1 MSNLKEYIVTLKE
14 FNDLEIFYNDMENN
28 SSVSH
33 VPDRKVELVRRRSIS
48 KNTHYYLNEEEVNNL
63 KKDPRVLSIEL
74 NYIDAEIAITP
85 SSTIFNTTIENSTQ
99 FDKAP
104 SEHQNDINWGLLA
117 SNTLLQSS
125 FSSWGSDATTSQSG
139 NFLYTSTGRNVD
151 VVIVD
156 GIMVNGHPEFDN
168 YDSPGTTRYIRH
180 DWYQYNT
187 QLGITGFTGK
197 YPYTTFESDSNI
209 TYNDHG
215 THTAGVVA
223 GFLQGWAKNA
233 NIYNLYP
240 YDTSSNYSYNYMID
254 WIRAFHRNKLV
265 NPATGVKNPTVV
277 NISFNL
283 TKTIPVNLIS
293 AVVYRG
299 VTYNKPI
306 GGWGSTLVNY
316 GIPDIAYTDNTYTN
330 IIIGIRSG
338 SMDVD
343 IRDAIN
349 EGIIF
354 CGAAGN
360 LNTYIDIPSGND
372 YNNNLIYNGAGYYY
386 HQGSSPGSSPNVIC
400 VGAVD
405 STATVQKTIYS
416 NMGPRVDVFAPGANI
431 MGPYKTAIPVTT
443 TTSRYFD
450 TLDFFAY
457 NSNLQT
463 NPPPY
468 GPTYIGSSIAIYGNG
483 FIRPMVNPNAMPWN
497 YSPSPPSVPIFVFNQ
512 NDRASTVSDNYIK
525 SIVPCV
531 VFTPGTNAAINL
543 KVIIAAATSS
553 WGGTGSYDKSIPTY
567 IAISWASYLN
577 PYATNSYTYLNT
589 FYLLNDLTPNTWTDI
604 QIPIPDSVIQSNF
617 IVPNESLFYIKV
629 SQWGG
634 NALQL
639 WALDASASI
648 IYDQGTTTT
657 AITDERNK
665 NFNVHKIGG
674 TGTSTAAAQVTGVLA
689 SSAEV
694 LNHIN
699 QAEAR
704 NIINKFS
711 AKDQLYN
718 PAFDTYNN
726 VETLHGANN
735 KYLYRRL
742 ERPLSGQVYPKE
754 DYDPSYTFTSVSF
767 PRPLIRRVG

>member
-14 FNDLEIFYNDMENN
+14 FNDLEIFYNDMENY

-48 KNTHYYLNEEEVNNL
+48 KNTHYYLNEEEVDNL

-74 NYIDAEIAITP
+74 NYIDAEIDITP
-85 SSTIFNTTIENSTQ
+85 SSTFFHTTNENSSQ

-104 SEHQNDINWGLLA
+104 SEYQNDINWGLLA
-117 SNTLLQSS
+117 SNALSQSS

-156 GIMVNGHPEFDN
+156 GIMVNGHPEFDSF
-168 YDSPGTTRYIRH
+168 DLPGTTRYIRH
-180 DWYQYNT
+180 NWYQYNT
-187 QLGITGFTGK
+187 QLGITGLTGT
-197 YPYTTFESDSNI
+197 YPYSTFESASNI

-283 TKTIPVNLIS
+283 TKTIPVNFI
-293 AVVYRG
+293 ATVVYRN
-299 VTYNKPI
+299 VYYNKPI

-330 IIIGIRSG
+330 IVIGIRSS
-338 SMDVD
+338 SMDID
-343 IRDAIN
+343 IRDAMN

-354 CGAAGN
+354 CGSAGN

-372 YNNNLIYNGAGYYY
+372 YNNNLFYFGVGYFY
-386 HQGSSPGSSPNVIC
+386 HRGSSPGSSPNVIC

-416 NMGPRVDVFAPGANI
+416 NMGPRVDVFAPGASI
-431 MGPYKTAIPVTT
+431 MGPYKTAIPATSTT
-443 TTSRYFD
+443 DRFTDGLDFQAFITD
-450 TLDFFAY
+450 TLTY
-457 NSNLQT
+457 
-463 NPPPY
+463 PPPY
-468 GPTYIGSSIAIYGNG
+468 GPTYISNSVALYGYG
-483 FIRPMVNPNAMPWN
+483 FIRPMANPNAMPWN
-497 YSPSPPSVPIFVFNQ
+497 NGAQVPIFVFNQ
-512 NDRASTVSDNYIK
+512 NDKATTVSDNYIN

-531 VFTPGTNAAINL
+531 VYTPGTNAAINL

-553 WGGTGSYDKSIPTY
+553 WGGTGSYNKSLPTY
-567 IAISWASYLN
+567 IAISWFPWERGPPSN
-577 PYATNSYTYLNT
+577 TGYTYLPTIYNIS
-589 FYLLNDLTPNTWTDI
+589 DLIPNTWTDI
-604 QIPIPDSVIQSNF
+604 QIPVPYSVIQSNF
-617 IVPNESLFYIKV
+617 IVPGSVCLFYIRI

-634 NALQL
+634 NTSQL

-648 IYDQGTTTT
+648 ISDQGTTTT
-657 AITDERNK
+657 AITDERNN
-665 NFNVHKIGG
+665 NFNVRKI

-694 LNHIN
+694 LNHMN

>member
-28 SSVSH
+28 SNVSY

-48 KNTHYYLNEEEVNNL
+48 KNTHYYLNEEEVYNL

-74 NYIDAEIAITP
+74 NYIDAEIDITP
-85 SSTIFNTTIENSTQ
+85 SSTIFLTTNENSSQ

-117 SNTLLQSS
+117 SNALSQSS

-156 GIMVNGHPEFDN
+156 GIMVNSHPEFDS
-168 YDSPGTTRYIRH
+168 YDLPGTTRYIRH
-180 DWYQYNT
+180 NWYQYNT
-187 QLGITGFTGK
+187 QLGITGLTGT
-197 YPYTTFESDSNI
+197 YPYSTFESASNI

-283 TKTIPVNLIS
+283 TKTIPVSLIP

-316 GIPDIAYTDNTYTN
+316 GIPNLAYTDNTYTN
-330 IIIGIRSG
+330 IVIGIRSS
-338 SMDVD
+338 SMDND

-354 CGAAGN
+354 CGSAGN

-372 YNNNLIYNGAGYYY
+372 YNNNLIYNGVSYYY

-416 NMGPRVDVFAPGANI
+416 NMGPRVDVFAPGASI
-431 MGPYKTAIPVTT
+431 MGPYKTAIPATSTT
-443 TTSRYFD
+443 DRITENLDLFAFIPD
-450 TLDFFAY
+450 TITY
-457 NSNLQT
+457 
-463 NPPPY
+463 PPPFV
-468 GPTYIGSSIAIYGNG
+468 PTYISNSVAVYGFG
-483 FIRPMVNPNAMPWN
+483 FIRPMANPNAMPWN
-497 YSPSPPSVPIFVFNQ
+497 NAPQIPIFVFNQ
-512 NDRASTVSDNYIK
+512 NDKATTVSDNYIN

-531 VFTPGTNAAINL
+531 VYTPGTNAAINL

-553 WGGTGSYDKSIPTY
+553 WGGTGSYDKSLPTY
-567 IAISWASYLN
+567 IAISWFPWTRGASLN
-577 PYATNSYTYLNT
+577 TGYTYLPTIYNIS
-589 FYLLNDLTPNTWTDI
+589 DLTPNTWTDI
-604 QIPIPDSVIQSNF
+604 QIPVPYSVIQSNF
-617 IVPNESLFYIKV
+617 VNPSTCIFYIRI

-634 NALQL
+634 NTSQL
-639 WALDASASI
+639 WAIDASASI
-648 IYDQGTTTT
+648 ISDQVTTTT
-657 AITDERNK
+657 AITDERDKKYNVNK
-665 NFNVHKIGG
+665 I

-694 LNHIN
+694 LNHMN
-699 QAEAR
+699 QTEAR